1 MLPLEKAYDFASFQ
15 TRLPASAAKTEVS
28 SEKSAELLKQ
38 AKDFESVFVAQ
49 MLNYSGLNK
58 ALSRDSGFGG
68 DTFSSMLTQQY
79 ATKLVEG
86 GGFGLAE
93 PIYQQLLSRET
104 GNGSDTGA

>member
-1 MLPLEKAYDFASFQ
+1 MLALEKTLDLALSSTRPIAPLEKAKIDSG
-15 TRLPASAAKTEVS
+15 
-28 SEKSAELLKQ
+28 KSDMLMKQ
-38 AKDFESVFVAQ
+38 AQDFEAVFVAQ

-93 PIYQQLLSRET
+93 PIYQQLLSKEA
-104 GNGSDTGA
+104 GNGSDSSA